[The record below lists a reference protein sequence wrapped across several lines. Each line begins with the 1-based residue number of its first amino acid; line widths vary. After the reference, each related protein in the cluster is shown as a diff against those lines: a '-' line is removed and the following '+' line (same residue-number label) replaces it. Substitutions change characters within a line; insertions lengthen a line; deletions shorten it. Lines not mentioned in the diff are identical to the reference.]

1 MGNNNFTMKDY
12 KVKNI
17 IIDLDKITN
26 GENTISL
33 LTSINVMINEKDTS
47 KIKAQITCTFKN
59 TNSNDIIFKIVNE
72 GFFENFSEDIQSKEV
87 KEMITEQLYKK
98 TRMIID
104 SILKSSNI
112 DFLNIP
118 PYEDIQN

>member
-72 GFFENFSEDIQSKEV
+72 GFFENFSEDIQNKEV